1 MNDHASRGGR
11 SWRRGIFAL
20 CVFSSILT
28 SCARDEA
35 PAPAA
40 PKVNVIQVAPASLP
54 LGLEYTARTRGE
66 REVQV
71 RARVSGILLKRFYRE
86 GAEVKAGDLL
96 FEIDPQPFAAAVR
109 SAEGR
114 LGVEQARLEEAA
126 QQRKRVKTLSE
137 KGVSADRERDL
148 ANAAFAS
155 AKAAVDAAAADLER
169 ARIDLSY
176 TKVRAPI
183 GGLTGAEVRSE
194 GSLVDANTE
203 SSLLT
208 TITQIDRLYVDFAM
222 PEAEARVL
230 RDALA
235 KDDRGISIRVQP
247 ARGAERPEPARI
259 EFVDTRVDPGMGTVV
274 VRATLNNTDGA
285 VSPGQFVRAR
295 VEGLTMAS
303 GIYVPSRAV
312 MHGAEGVFV
321 WKLDDKNLA
330 QIQPVALGVSHGNL
344 LQIEKG
350 LAANDRVVV
359 DGVLKLAPNAP
370 ADATMVPLDAR
381 PVVVSAAAQ

>member
-1 MNDHASRGGR
+1 MNDHASRGGCQ
-11 SWRRGIFAL
+11 WRRGILAL
-20 CVFSSILT
+20 CLSSFLLT

-35 PAPAA
+35 PAPPA
-40 PKVNVIQVAPASLP
+40 PKVNVIQVATASLP
-54 LGLEYTARTRGE
+54 LRLEYTARTRGE

-71 RARVSGILLKRFYRE
+71 RARVSGILMKRFYRE

-114 LGVEQARLEEAA
+114 LGVEQARIEEAA

-148 ANAAFAS
+148 ADAAFAS

-247 ARGAERPEPARI
+247 ARSAELPEPARI
-259 EFVDTRVDPGMGTVV
+259 EFLDTRVDPGMGTVV
-274 VRATLNNTDGA
+274 VRATLNNTAGA
-285 VSPGQFVRAR
+285 LSPGQFVRAR

-330 QIQPVALGVSHGNL
+330 QIQPVALGASHGNL

-370 ADATMVPLDAR
+370 ADATVVPLDAH
-381 PVVVSAAAQ
+381 PVVVTAAAQ